1 MARLIT
7 INPYKPDPRLITE
20 TVEVLRDGGIVVL
33 PTDTVY
39 SIVCCANQKA
49 TVQKILKIKK
59 IEESDDKKPLSV
71 MFSDISKASEFVA
84 GLSNSTFRV
93 MKRTLP
99 GPYTYILNAP
109 RRIAAAGLK
118 GRAQIGIRI
127 PDEPVMLR
135 VLQEFDGPLLGTSV
149 LHEDP
154 DNPLDDPIEISRMLE
169 NRADLV
175 VDVGPIFPEP
185 STVVDFTEGY
195 ANVLREG
202 KGPVDVF

>member
-1 MARLIT
+1 MARLIS
-7 INPYKPDPRLITE
+7 INPYNPDPRLISE
-20 TVEVLRDGGIVVL
+20 IVRELRDGKVVVL

-39 SIVCCANQKA
+39 SIVCCADKKA
-49 TVQKILKIKK
+49 TVQRLLKLKR

-71 MFSDISKASEFVA
+71 MFRDISMVSDFVS
-84 GLSNSTFRV
+84 GMSNAVFRT

-118 GRAQIGIRI
+118 GRATIGVRI
-127 PDEPVMLR
+127 PDDPTMLR
-135 VLQEFDGPLLGTSV
+135 VLGEFDGPLLGTSV
-149 LHEDP
+149 IHEDP
-154 DNPLDDPIEISRMLE
+154 DNPLDDPIDISRVLD
-169 NRADLV
+169 NLVDLV

-195 ANVLREG
+195 AKVLREG
-202 KGPVDVF
+202 KGSIDFF